1 MAKIVL
7 NNVQVRYGKHLVL
20 REVNFTVNDGEL
32 CVITGPSGCGKTT
45 ILRVIAGL
53 TRPEKG
59 EVYFDSQPATSL
71 SPGERDVA
79 MCFQTFALY
88 PHMTVEENWRFPL
101 DAENLSPQAVQERI
115 EDITRLL
122 RMELLLHRY
131 PRQLSGG
138 QQQRVALGR
147 ALVRRPRAYLLD
159 EPLGNL
165 DAKLRVEMRAEIRKI
180 QEQLKITTVYVTHD
194 QTEAQAVAH
203 RLVVM
208 DFGVVRQVGTPEEVY
223 EKPANLFVAG
233 FIGTPRMN
241 FFPATVREE
250 NGQLKLLNPLFTLT
264 PQQSDQEALRRGPR
278 EIILGIR
285 PENVALSPLPSEEAF
300 PAQVEVVEPQSSEL
314 IVTLS
319 AEGYSFKSRTKR
331 RNLPHTPE
339 IGERMWVRFEKEA
352 LHFFSREKEH
362 RIN

>member
-1 MAKIVL
+1 MATITL
-7 NNVQVRYGKHLVL
+7 ANIQVRYGERLVL
-20 REVNFTVNDGEL
+20 QEVSFTVQDGEL

-53 TRPEKG
+53 TRPAKG
-59 EVYFDSQPATSL
+59 EVYIDGQVATAL

-101 DAENLSPQAVQERI
+101 YAENLSPQELQKRI
-115 EDITRLL
+115 GDVTRLL
-122 RMELLLHRY
+122 HMELLLNRY

-147 ALVRRPRAYLLD
+147 ALVRRPRFYLLD

-180 QEQLKITTVYVTHD
+180 QEQLRITTVYVTHD
-194 QTEAQAVAH
+194 QTEAQAVGD

-208 DFGVVRQVGTPEEVY
+208 DFGTVQQVGTPEEVY

-233 FIGTPRMN
+233 FVGTPRMN
-241 FFPATVREE
+241 LIPVTVEE
-250 NGQLKLLNPLFTLT
+250 QEGMIRLVNPLFTVT
-264 PQQSDQEALRRGPR
+264 PGKSDQDALRQGPR
-278 EIILGIR
+278 EVTLGIR
-285 PENVALSPLPSEEAF
+285 PENVLLSPLPFAEAF
-300 PAQVEVVEPQSSEL
+300 PAQIEVIEPQSSEL
-314 IVTLS
+314 IITLS
-319 AEGYSFKSRTKR
+319 AEGCTLKSRIRK
-331 RNLPHTPE
+331 RNLSFPPQV
-339 IGERMWVRFEKEA
+339 GEQVWVGFQKEA
-352 LHFFSREKEH
+352 LHLFAGEKGN